1 MSELKEATLEI
12 RRKLCDI
19 EKAIVDGFVTVGQS
33 LIIGSEP
40 LTDIEQ
46 DYGDLKRRYDA
57 LWHIAISEYGADPAI
72 LIREVSDRVIG
83 LPHRTGRLMPDLH
96 SYCESGKYCICNPK
110 RTVGSTANSKGG

>member
-40 LTDIEQ
+40 LTDIER
-46 DYGDLKRRYDA
+46 DYVELKHRYDA
-57 LWHIAISEYGADPAI
+57 LWHITISEYGADPSI
-72 LIREVSDRVIG
+72 LFQEVTDRLIKTTKDT
-83 LPHRTGRLMPDLH
+83 R
-96 SYCESGKYCICNPK
+96 GKNGINEQ
-110 RTVGSTANSKGG
+110 A